1 MGSDV
6 ALKILKATLE
16 TVSAKYLA
24 EKEKSAKLEEEN
36 KELRR
41 KCSLQIE
48 EYIEPTINGQL
59 YFEKLGDT
67 DHPSYIIGEIVHL
80 GWGKLYYWRS
90 YARLKT
96 GHFSGPENYKEEVN

>member
-1 MGSDV
+1 MGSDIE
-6 ALKILKATLE
+6 LKILKATLE

-67 DHPSYIIGEIVHL
+67 DHPSYTIGEIVHL
-80 GWGKLYYWRS
+80 G
-90 YARLKT
+90 
-96 GHFSGPENYKEEVN
+96 